1 MSPSLRLCT
10 EYTVD
15 AAVSSPQL
23 SSDVRKNEEF
33 SSRLKGKT
41 DGVHVPL
48 QLLRSKSLYPKHSG
62 GYLLPLPVCPTWFP
76 FSSIDL
82 SSGSADYKRL
92 QATGR
97 EIRARDGR
105 FH

>member
-1 MSPSLRLCT
+1 MSTPV
-10 EYTVD
+10 YTVD

-23 SSDVRKNEEF
+23 SSDVRKTEEF

-41 DGVHVPL
+41 DGVRL
-48 QLLRSKSLYPKHSG
+48 QVARVYIHNTPDGICYRFLYVRLDSL
-62 GYLLPLPVCPTWFP
+62 P

-82 SSGSADYKRL
+82 YSGSADYKRL

-97 EIRARDGR
+97 EIRARYGR
-105 FH
+105 FHIDNRI